1 MATAVRRKPSIGLEF
16 LKKIH
21 QILCTESMPRSAKA
35 QPKPPTGQY
44 RKDNPLHRLY
54 FHEIVQPEKISYQ
67 MRKLVQWVTSDEAK
81 KMHVIRRAAVAHHK
95 LISIFPWPRHS
106 GKVARLL
113 MNSILLREGYVP
125 SVVHAIER
133 QRYYEVLRQTPT
145 ELTKLVAE
153 SLNRTLDSAGKF
165 VDQIE
170 AIRAAS

>member
-1 MATAVRRKPSIGLEF
+1 MSKTQS
-16 LKKIH
+16 LKA
-21 QILCTESMPRSAKA
+21 EPR
-35 QPKPPTGQY
+35 QRTGSGVLK
-44 RKDNPLHRLY
+44 R
-54 FHEIVQPEKISYQ
+54 
-67 MRKLVQWVTSDEAK
+67 MR
-81 KMHVIRRAAVAHHK
+81 
-95 LISIFPWPRHS
+95 
-106 GKVARLL
+106 
-113 MNSILLREGYVP
+113 REGYVP